1 MLGDPGVGKTIIVEG
16 LAKRISEGDVPEILK
31 DTVIYSLDIASLVAG
46 TKFRGDFEERMK
58 QVLDAFSAMPN
69 SVMFIDEIHMIMG
82 AGGGSNGAV
91 DVANL
96 LKPALS
102 RGQVRCIG
110 STTQEEYRKHFEKDR
125 ALMRRFQRVDVA
137 EPSIEDS
144 KRILQALAPYYTQ
157 FHGIGYDT
165 AALDAA
171 VTLTARHI
179 HNKFLPDKAIDLIDS
194 AGARQKI
201 LPLHERVDTITVREI
216 TDELNRV
223 AKISIDHTESD
234 DGNRLSHLEPDLK
247 SVVFGQDDAINRL
260 IDAVYI
266 SKSGLRE
273 GNKTLGSFLFTGP
286 SGVGKTEIAKQLA
299 QVMGIE
305 FIRFD
310 MSEFQEKHSVS
321 KFIGSPPGYVGYAD
335 GGSGSGV
342 LINELERHPH
352 CVVLLDE
359 IEKAHPDI
367 VNIFLQVM
375 DNGMISSQSGKT
387 ASARNA
393 FIIYTSNLGA
403 VSMEKSN
410 IGFGSP
416 ERTDE
421 GQEAVKNWFAPE
433 FRNRLDAVIEFDRL
447 SKQSMNKILDK
458 FIAQLNELSSQKKV
472 NIVFDSKAKEWLIDR
487 GFDRN
492 MGARPLARVIQ
503 ENVKKPL
510 SREMLFG
517 SLKQGGGVMFT
528 VEDDKLHFTVIETVP
543 ESASLLENSLEGT
556 VECLAQ

>member
-1 MLGDPGVGKTIIVEG
+1 MLVEITTTMSNLFKAIEQYENIKFEHEQEQFINSEMFIQDENSKWIPIVAAIKKKDIGLKITTDTGNTIHCAKRHRISVDGKTKVRFANS
-16 LAKRISEGDVPEILK
+16 LNVGDVILDSSQSNHIVK
-31 DTVIYSLDIASLVAG
+31 SINESTDTDFYDIMVDSPTHLY
-46 TKFRGDFEERMK
+46 
-58 QVLDAFSAMPN
+58 QSA
-69 SVMFIDEIHMIMG
+69 
-82 AGGGSNGAV
+82 
-91 DVANL
+91 
-96 LKPALS
+96 
-102 RGQVRCIG
+102 
-110 STTQEEYRKHFEKDR
+110 
-125 ALMRRFQRVDVA
+125 
-137 EPSIEDS
+137 
-144 KRILQALAPYYTQ
+144 
-157 FHGIGYDT
+157 
-165 AALDAA
+165 
-171 VTLTARHI
+171 
-179 HNKFLPDKAIDLIDS
+179 NKFI
-194 AGARQKI
+194 
-201 LPLHERVDTITVREI
+201 HH
-216 TDELNRV
+216 N
-223 AKISIDHTESD
+223 
-234 DGNRLSHLEPDLK
+234 
-247 SVVFGQDDAINRL
+247 
-260 IDAVYI
+260 
-266 SKSGLRE
+266 
-273 GNKTLGSFLFTGP
+273 
-286 SGVGKTEIAKQLA
+286 TEIAKQLA

-352 CVVLLDE
+352 CVILLDE

-375 DNGMISSQSGKT
+375 DHGMISSQSGKT

-393 FIIYTSNLGA
+393 FIIFTSNLGA

-410 IGFGSP
+410 IGFGSA

-433 FRNRLDAVIEFDRL
+433 FRNRLDSVIEFGRL
-447 SKQSMNKILDK
+447 SKESMSKILDK
-458 FIAQLNELSSQKKV
+458 FISQLNDLSSQKKV
-472 NIVFDSKAKEWLIDR
+472 NIVFDNKAKEWLIDR

-528 VEDDKLHFTVIETVP
+528 VEDDKLHYTVIETIT

-556 VECLAQ
+556 VECLSQ